1 MKIYNTLT
9 KSLEEFIPSKD
20 KIIKIYVCGPTVY
33 DYIHIGNARPIVI
46 FDCFR
51 QYLKYLGYKVK
62 YVQNF
67 TDVDDKIINRA
78 LKEGVRCSDISEKY
92 IKEYEKDASNL
103 GVQKPDVAPK
113 VTQNI
118 ELIVCLIK
126 KLIDKNYAYVSEGNV
141 FFKTEVFK
149 EYGKLSGIKLD
160 ELEKKEKDY
169 ISDLKENFLHFALWK
184 AAKKN
189 EPFWQAPWGKG
200 RPGWHIE
207 CSAMALNFLAETI
220 DFHCG
225 GQDLIFPHHENEI
238 AQSEAA
244 TNKPF
249 AKVWMHN
256 GYIKIDGNK
265 MSKSLGNF
273 LTVREIGE
281 KYGYDVLRFF
291 IVQAHYKMPINFTK
305 DSLQQSKVSL
315 QRIYSFEENLNFLIE
330 NSKNFEQD
338 PNLNLKDELNGFK
351 NRFFNALD
359 EDFNTAIAVSVI
371 FSYIRWANIF
381 LKQNENLRKNWLILI
396 KETFLEFT
404 KILGI
409 VRNKVSQTIPKEVL
423 KLQEQRNVA
432 RREKD
437 FVLADELRR
446 KIESLGY
453 CVEETRFGSRIFLK
467 DK

>member
-1 MKIYNTLT
+1 MSSMSPLDGRC
-9 KSLEEFIPSKD
+9 F
-20 KIIKIYVCGPTVY
+20 KIYVCGPTVY
-33 DYIHIGNARPIVI
+33 DYIHIGNARPIII

-51 QYLKYLGYKVK
+51 QYLEHLGYKVK

-78 LKEGVRCSDISEKY
+78 LKEGVSCSEISEKY
-92 IKEYEKDASNL
+92 IKEYEKDAESL
-103 GVQKPDVAPK
+103 GVKKPDVSPK
-113 VTQNI
+113 VTENI
-118 ELIVCLIK
+118 ELIINLIK
-126 KLIDKNYAYVSEGNV
+126 KLIEKKYAYVSEGNV
-141 FFKTEVFK
+141 FFKTEKFK
-149 EYGKLSGIKLD
+149 DYGKLSGIKLE
-160 ELEKKEKDY
+160 ELEEKEKGG
-169 ISDLKENFLHFALWK
+169 ISNLKENFLHFALWK
-184 AAKKN
+184 AAKEN

-207 CSAMALNFLAETI
+207 CSAMALKFLAETI
-220 DFHCG
+220 DVHCG

-249 AKVWMHN
+249 AKFWMHN

-305 DSLQQSKVSL
+305 DSLKQSKVSL

-330 NSKNFEQD
+330 NSSSFEQEPGLNLEEELKNFK
-338 PNLNLKDELNGFK
+338 NSFFSALN
-351 NRFFNALD
+351 
-359 EDFNTAIAVSVI
+359 EDFNTAIAVSVV
-371 FSYIRWANIF
+371 FSYIRWVNVF
-381 LKQNENLRKNWLILI
+381 LKKTPKLKKNWLILI
-396 KETFLEFT
+396 KNTFLEFT

-409 VRNKVSQTIPKEVL
+409 VKNKNIEKIPEEVL
-423 KLQEQRNVA
+423 KLQEKRDAA
-432 RREKD
+432 RKEKN
-437 FVLADELRR
+437 FTLADELR
-446 KIESLGY
+446 KEIEKLGY
-453 CVEETRFGSRIFLK
+453 YVEETRIGSRIFLK